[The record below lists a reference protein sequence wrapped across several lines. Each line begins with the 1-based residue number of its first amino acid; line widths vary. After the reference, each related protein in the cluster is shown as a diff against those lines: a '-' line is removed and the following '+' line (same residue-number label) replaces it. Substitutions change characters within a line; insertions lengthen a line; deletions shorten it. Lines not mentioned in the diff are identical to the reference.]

1 MCSSNALRTT
11 HSVALCSLVRDLT
24 KVRSI
29 PPAEICWDLFPFRFC
44 RLVMP
49 PVKQPSKPLEAKN
62 DWIDPEDCV
71 PTVSEWLRA
80 DKAILRRRDVDE
92 GFSDSQ
98 FIIT

>member
-1 MCSSNALRTT
+1 
-11 HSVALCSLVRDLT
+11 
-24 KVRSI
+24 
-29 PPAEICWDLFPFRFC
+29 
-44 RLVMP
+44 MP